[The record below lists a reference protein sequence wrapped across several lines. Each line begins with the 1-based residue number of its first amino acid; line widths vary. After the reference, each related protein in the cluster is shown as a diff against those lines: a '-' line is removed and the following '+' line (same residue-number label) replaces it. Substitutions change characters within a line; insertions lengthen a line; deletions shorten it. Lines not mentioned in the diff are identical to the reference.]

1 LTSRS
6 DVGEDAEEEEEKEVE
21 DEEGLE
27 DELIDSVDI
36 SLNLRAKLLEVLN
49 GWMLLGDGKE
59 SFPDDEE
66 NVKEIHREL
75 QRQAFSMI
83 STLRVFFPVRAKEC
97 KYVNKLAY
105 IPSQDTLAGLRKV
118 FEMEGSRIKQ
128 QLSTCSLLAAQD
140 IEDGSDVN
148 PSKRSRSLGMEM
160 DSLTLLLGM
169 YLLGYIYIYINTFI
183 WIYKYIHFHRSIRIY
198 IYIYIQLYQYAW

>member
-6 DVGEDAEEEEEKEVE
+6 DAEDDAEEEKEVE
-21 DEEGLE
+21 DEEELE

-49 GWMLLGDGKE
+49 GWMLLGNGKG
-59 SFPDDEE
+59 SSPDDEE
-66 NVKEIHREL
+66 DVKEIHREL

-83 STLRVFFPVRAKEC
+83 GTLRVFFPVRAKEC
-97 KYVNKLAY
+97 KYVSKLAY

-140 IEDGSDVN
+140 IEDGSEGDPN
-148 PSKRSRSLGMEM
+148 NRSRSTGLEM
-160 DSLTLLLGM
+160 DSLTLLLGIFID
-169 YLLGYIYIYINTFI
+169 IYIYI
-183 WIYKYIHFHRSIRIY
+183 
-198 IYIYIQLYQYAW
+198 